1 MLGAGV
7 ISWRAMTK
15 PKDSEVSIKTRV
27 VRGAE
32 PARYAHHALTPSI
45 VQTASYAFADTAEL
59 VAFFEGR
66 GGPGQEYG
74 RYGNPTARLL
84 EERVAELEG
93 AGDGLAF
100 ASGMAA
106 LTTTILALTRSG
118 SHVVLFAD
126 CYRRTRHFV
135 RDFLARF
142 GVDHTLLA
150 PGDVDGLEAALR
162 PETRLV
168 ISEAPTN
175 PFQIVL
181 DLERMSAICR
191 AQRVKTLVD
200 STFATPINLRP
211 LELGVDLVAHS
222 ATKYLAGHHDV
233 LGGVLV
239 GNAGLVSLVRELH
252 HEMGAVLEPHA
263 AFLCLR
269 GLKTLALRV
278 EAQNRTGLALA
289 QALEGHPRVRRVWYP
304 GLASHPSH
312 AVATRTMS
320 GFGGV
325 VSFELEASLEATGR
339 FIDACRLPRIAPSLG
354 GVDSLIEQPARMS
367 YFELDADQRQNL
379 GVPDSLVR
387 YAVGIEG
394 EHDIIADTLR
404 GLDSFEG

>member
-1 MLGAGV
+1 M
-7 ISWRAMTK
+7 R
-15 PKDSEVSIKTRV
+15 TRV
-27 VRGAE
+27 VRGAAPE
-32 PARYAHHALTPSI
+32 GYAHSALTPAI
-45 VQTASYAFADTAEL
+45 VQTASYVFRDTAEL

-66 GGPGQEYG
+66 GGPSQEYG
-74 RYGNPTARLL
+74 RYGNPTVRLL
-84 EERVAELEG
+84 EQRVAELEG

-106 LTTTILALTRSG
+106 LTTSILALTRSG

-142 GVDHTLLA
+142 GVEHTLLA
-150 PGDVDGLEAALR
+150 PGDVSGLEAALR

-175 PFQIVL
+175 PFQIVV

-191 AQRVKTLVD
+191 EHRVKTLVD

-211 LELGVDLVAHS
+211 MELGVDLVVHS

-233 LGGVLV
+233 LGGVLL
-239 GNAGLVSLVRELH
+239 GKPGLVSLVRELH
-252 HEMGAVLEPHA
+252 HEMGAVMDPHA
-263 AFLCLR
+263 AFLSLR

-278 EAQNRTGLALA
+278 EAQNATGLALA
-289 QALEGHPRVRRVWYP
+289 QALEGHTRVRRVWYP

-312 AVATRTMS
+312 GVAARLME

-325 VSFELEASLEATGR
+325 VSFELDATLEATGQ
-339 FIDACRLPRIAPSLG
+339 FIDACELPRIAPSLG

-367 YFELDADQRQNL
+367 YFELDARARREL
-379 GVPDSLVR
+379 GIPDGLVR
-387 YAVGIEG
+387 YAVGIEDTQ
-394 EHDIIADTLR
+394 DIVQDTLR
-404 GLDSFEG
+404 ALDAV